1 MELIKQKR
9 PDLLVECLVSDF
21 AGDLRSVDILANSGL
36 DVYAHNLETVR
47 RLQRHVRDHRASYD
61 QSLAVLR
68 YAKEAAER
76 GQNRPQQPNEI
87 TVRRKKMLTKSS
99 IMLGLGETDEEV
111 LQEMR
116 DLREANVDVVTFG
129 WYFYI

>member
-111 LQEMR
+111 LQAMR

>member
-87 TVRRKKMLTKSS
+87 TIRRKKMLTKSS

-111 LQEMR
+111 LQAMR

-129 WYFYI
+129 W

>member
-47 RLQRHVRDHRASYD
+47 RLQKHVRDHRASYD

-87 TVRRKKMLTKSS
+87 TIRRKKMLTKSS

-111 LQEMR
+111 LQAMR

-129 WYFYI
+129 W

>member
-111 LQEMR
+111 LQAMR

-129 WYFYI
+129 W

>member
-1 MELIKQKR
+1 M
-9 PDLLVECLVSDF
+9 SDF

-87 TVRRKKMLTKSS
+87 TIRRKKMLTKSS

-111 LQEMR
+111 LQAMR

>member
-47 RLQRHVRDHRASYD
+47 RLQKHVRDHRASYD

-87 TVRRKKMLTKSS
+87 TIRRKKMLTKSS
-99 IMLGLGETDEEV
+99 IRLGLGETDEEV
-111 LQEMR
+111 LQAMR

-129 WYFYI
+129 W